1 MRQLRENFDTQ
12 LKKGKVEKLYII
24 SEDAPDINCK
34 ITTLFGHK
42 GQISSLAI
50 GEFDEHLLIS
60 SGYDN
65 RVKVWLK
72 DRLVGDLNVNVII
85 IVFSDR
91 YPIYGKSKS
100 AKIEKWLAK
109 CYKVLS

>member
-1 MRQLRENFDTQ
+1 MRQLRENFDVQ
-12 LKKGKVEKLYII
+12 LKKGKLEILYII
-24 SEDAPDINCK
+24 SEEISDTNCK
-34 ITTLFGHK
+34 ITALPGHK
-42 GQISSLAI
+42 GEVSSLVI

-85 IVFSDR
+85 LIFRGR
-91 YPIYGKSKS
+91 YHMYGKFK
-100 AKIEKWLAK
+100 
-109 CYKVLS
+109 